1 MDEVARR
8 WYSSSIDCTELRRLT
23 DCSDNTLNDM
33 KMARDYLTALIAEH
47 ESNTSANSTSKKQPM
62 NKKRKGMDG

>member
-1 MDEVARR
+1 
-8 WYSSSIDCTELRRLT
+8 
-23 DCSDNTLNDM
+23 M